1 MFKLLKNWTCE
12 HDIDLFFTFWSERL
26 IFNKCSGDLFLENP
40 FEIIDI
46 ILKEILNQDGKK
58 IQIYQDMINT
68 WFQFTINEYSIYGKY
83 DIATI
88 TMASFFL
95 GVSNINSEEI
105 SNEEEKKI
113 KEAFISYL
121 KQINLFSWEKIEK
134 CSTEIKHIFLSVDH
148 QQNDEDSNDI
158 AFSGLL
164 TRSNSTASSGDIVKA
179 YEQVAKTSDEVKKE
193 IIDINI
199 DIPSCLDDNN
209 VIIVGSVRSDFLGK
223 KRQIDLS

>member
-12 HDIDLFFTFWSERL
+12 HDIDLSFTFWSERL
-26 IFNKCSGDLFLENP
+26 ILNKCSGDFLLENP
-40 FEIIDI
+40 FEIIEN
-46 ILKEILNQDGKK
+46 ILNEILNHDEKK

-105 SNEEEKKI
+105 SKEEEKKI

-134 CSTEIKHIFLSVDH
+134 CSTEIKNIFLSVDH
-148 QQNDEDSNDI
+148 QENEEDSNDI
-158 AFSGLL
+158 TFSGLL
-164 TRSNSTASSGDIVKA
+164 TRSNSTSSSGDIVKA
-179 YEQVAKTSDEVKKE
+179 YEQITKTCDEVKKE
-193 IIDINI
+193 IVDINI
-199 DIPSCLDDNN
+199 DIPSCLDNN
-209 VIIVGSVRSDFLGK
+209 LMIVGSARSDFLGK